1 MTSDDAAATQQESA
15 ALSRIMAIKPTDQP
29 TVDRIA
35 RALYRAERELSEV
48 APSLGALQK
57 LIFDES
63 RKLGI
68 HPSSLLGG
76 VYKKDDSGKDY
87 ADTGFVS
94 ELTEAASSANAAAV
108 NLSIAHKQLTRIFCD
123 LKIINDGGGGK

>member
-1 MTSDDAAATQQESA
+1 MMSDDSATNAQENL
-15 ALSRIMAIKPTDQP
+15 ALSKIVAINSSHQP

-35 RALYRAERELSEV
+35 KAMYRAERELSEV

-68 HPSSLLGG
+68 HPSSLLAGT
-76 VYKKDDSGKDY
+76 YKKDDSGKDY
-87 ADTGFVS
+87 TDTGFVS
-94 ELTEAASSANAAAV
+94 ELSEAVALASKAAV
-108 NLSIAHKQLTRIFCD
+108 TLAISHKQLTRIFCD